1 MDIFFIIFTVTGFA
15 SVITGFILEGGHM
28 SGLWAPS
35 AVLIIVGG
43 TIGATGI
50 CFPKDDLFQIPKLF
64 GVIIKDQKYDYRALM
79 DRMKAMCVQVRQSG
93 LLSLE
98 SQIDQEPDS
107 LMRKGMRLIVD
118 GTSPQYTRE
127 ALELTLQV
135 IDERH
140 KARGKIFEAA
150 GGFSPTMGIIGTVL
164 GLVHVLSDL
173 EEPDTLGPKIA
184 AAFIA
189 TLYGIGLA
197 NLLWLPLAAKLKE
210 KNRMEILYKSM
221 IIEGLL
227 LIQEGVNTN
236 YMEEK
241 LSSFVAE
248 GQKAGKASGG
258 GGGGGK
264 KGKK

>member
-1 MDIFFIIFTVTGFA
+1 MDIFFIIFTVLGFA
-15 SVITGFILEGGHM
+15 SVIAGFVLEGGHLT
-28 SGLWAPS
+28 GLVAPT
-35 AVLIIVGG
+35 AILIILGG
-43 TIGATGI
+43 TIGAVGVS
-50 CFPKDDLFQIPKLF
+50 FPKDELVQVPRMLKVL
-64 GVIIKDQKYDYRALM
+64 VRNQHYDFVGLM
-79 DRMKAMCVQVRQSG
+79 DRMKSMCIQVRQSG

-127 ALELTLQV
+127 ALELSLQV

-150 GGFSPTMGIIGTVL
+150 GGYSPTMGIIGTVL
-164 GLVHVLSDL
+164 GLVHVLSNL
-173 EEPDTLGPKIA
+173 EDPDTLGPKIA
-184 AAFIA
+184 TAFIA

-197 NLLWLPLAAKLKE
+197 NLLWLPVAGRLKV
-210 KNRMEILYKSM
+210 KNEMEILYKSM

-248 GQKAGKASGG
+248 GEKPKRSR
-258 GGGGGK
+258 K
-264 KGKK
+264 